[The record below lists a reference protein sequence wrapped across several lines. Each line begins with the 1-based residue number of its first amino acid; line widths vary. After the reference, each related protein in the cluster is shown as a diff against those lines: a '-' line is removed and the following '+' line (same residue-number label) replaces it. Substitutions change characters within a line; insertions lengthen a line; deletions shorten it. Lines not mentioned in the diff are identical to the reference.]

1 MTVMNAASTGNIY
14 KTIDQL
20 IDVCRHRKK
29 DCHGCPIAIECSKI
43 RNGTRPGDLLKLGG
57 IENA

>member
-20 IDVCRHRKK
+20 IDFCRHRKK
-29 DCHGCPIAIECSKI
+29 DCQGCPIERLEA
-43 RNGTRPGDLLKLGG
+43 G
-57 IENA
+57 AYQ

>member
-20 IDVCRHRKK
+20 IDFCRHRKK
-29 DCHGCPIAIECSKI
+29 GLSRMPDSH
-43 RNGTRPGDLLKLGG
+43 
-57 IENA
+57 